1 MIDKVGKLI
10 TKIFG
15 SKSEK
20 DIKSI
25 QPLIEEIELYSSSL
39 EALSDEELKAK
50 TEYFKQLIT
59 EATNDVRN
67 EIAELKGKLEHIEEL
82 QDADHRQLTDEL
94 EELENREL
102 ELIEQTL
109 DRIMTEAYAVLKDT
123 CRRFVGKSWKVAG
136 DAIEWNM
143 IPYEVQLVG
152 AMALHQGKVAEM
164 KTGEGK
170 TLVSIFPAYLN
181 ALAGKGVHV
190 ITVNNYLAKRDAEW
204 NEPIFNFH
212 GLKVDC
218 IDRYEPNTEQRR
230 QAYRADITYGTNNE
244 FGFDYLRDN
253 MVINP
258 DQLVQREHHYTII
271 DEVDSILIDEA
282 RTPLIISGPV
292 PNDNK
297 SDKYIEMKPR
307 VESLV
312 QAQKKLVAN
321 LVQEAQKHLDE
332 GNEDDAGLALFRV
345 QRGFPKNTRFKK
357 ILQEPSIQ
365 KLIQRTEALYLQDN
379 AKNMPVVDE
388 YLFYA
393 VDQKMNSIEMT
404 DKGREFITKKG
415 EDAEFFVI
423 PDLGVETS
431 KIEVEFA
438 DMESERIHQIEV
450 NDEFSE
456 EYKNKKLESAKS
468 GTFARA

>member
-25 QPLIEEIELYSSSL
+25 QPLIEEIKLYSSSL

-312 QAQKKLVAN
+312 QAQKN
-321 LVQEAQKHLDE
+321 W
-332 GNEDDAGLALFRV
+332 
-345 QRGFPKNTRFKK
+345 
-357 ILQEPSIQ
+357 
-365 KLIQRTEALYLQDN
+365 
-379 AKNMPVVDE
+379 
-388 YLFYA
+388 
-393 VDQKMNSIEMT
+393 
-404 DKGREFITKKG
+404 
-415 EDAEFFVI
+415 
-423 PDLGVETS
+423 
-431 KIEVEFA
+431 
-438 DMESERIHQIEV
+438 
-450 NDEFSE
+450 
-456 EYKNKKLESAKS
+456 
-468 GTFARA
+468 

>member
-1 MIDKVGKLI
+1 M
-10 TKIFG
+10 
-15 SKSEK
+15 
-20 DIKSI
+20 
-25 QPLIEEIELYSSSL
+25 

-94 EELENREL
+94 EELESREL

-292 PNDNK
+292 PNL
-297 SDKYIEMKPR
+297 
-307 VESLV
+307 SL
-312 QAQKKLVAN
+312 
-321 LVQEAQKHLDE
+321 
-332 GNEDDAGLALFRV
+332 
-345 QRGFPKNTRFKK
+345 
-357 ILQEPSIQ
+357 
-365 KLIQRTEALYLQDN
+365 
-379 AKNMPVVDE
+379 
-388 YLFYA
+388 
-393 VDQKMNSIEMT
+393 
-404 DKGREFITKKG
+404 
-415 EDAEFFVI
+415 
-423 PDLGVETS
+423 
-431 KIEVEFA
+431 
-438 DMESERIHQIEV
+438 IHI
-450 NDEFSE
+450 
-456 EYKNKKLESAKS
+456 
-468 GTFARA
+468 